1 MAIPSRLIAF
11 LIASSEEK
19 WVAVKVGG
27 ALIACAFIP
36 RFFSGEIAS
45 LPLFFPAIWGGRV
58 GGGASSSSDS
68 ESDGIVKLWR
78 LLLVAAAEVIG
89 TGTRRSLLSPPIG
102 GEELAYIN

>member
-11 LIASSEEK
+11 LIASLDEK

-27 ALIACAFIP
+27 ALIACAFMP

-45 LPLFFPAIWGGRV
+45 LPLFFPAIWGGSV

-68 ESDGIVKLWR
+68 DPESDGIVKL
-78 LLLVAAAEVIG
+78 VAETGIG
-89 TGTRRSLLSPPIG
+89 IRGSLLSPPMG
-102 GEELAYIN
+102 GEELASID